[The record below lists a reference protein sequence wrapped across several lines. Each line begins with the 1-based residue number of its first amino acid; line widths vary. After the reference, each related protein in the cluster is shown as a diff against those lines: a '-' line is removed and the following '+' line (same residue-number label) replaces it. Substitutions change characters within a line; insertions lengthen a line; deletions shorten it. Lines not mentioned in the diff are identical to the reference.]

1 MAAPGKSY
9 AHRNPFGDA
18 RPSNF
23 VRAPAPATGA
33 ADGARLGSSDGDTN
47 SESGSDSTGSAF
59 GVTFQSA
66 LDLMSAAESAPPLSN
81 TSQLGSPP
89 HAFASRAGGTSA
101 MATGGTAS
109 SSAPSLLAIANT
121 GVAAGSLPP
130 RPQRKAKDTFDL
142 QLPRGEAVSARRRVP
157 TAPRPDRG
165 LHANVDRDR
174 TAYIDG
180 DDVGDNANAAASGSN
195 DSSTQ
200 RPYLHRQVSGDA
212 SATVELLNGDIP
224 AEVAAV
230 TAAAVDEQ
238 RRWNS
243 STETDSGWT
252 TARLD

>member
-1 MAAPGKSY
+1 
-9 AHRNPFGDA
+9 
-18 RPSNF
+18 
-23 VRAPAPATGA
+23 
-33 ADGARLGSSDGDTN
+33 
-47 SESGSDSTGSAF
+47 
-59 GVTFQSA
+59 
-66 LDLMSAAESAPPLSN
+66 
-81 TSQLGSPP
+81 
-89 HAFASRAGGTSA
+89 

-180 DDVGDNANAAASGSN
+180 DDVGENANAAASGSN

-212 SATVELLNGDIP
+212 SATVEL
-224 AEVAAV
+224 E
-230 TAAAVDEQ
+230 AAAVLPLELID
-238 RRWNS
+238 RRADMRGGAVAG
-243 STETDSGWT
+243 EYIG
-252 TARLD
+252 LILI